1 MSNKG
6 LNFISESFA
15 EILEHIRWD
24 SVFLDK
30 HHRSFPMSPPESIF
44 FIIEGRVGSVDH
56 RFDEANLFNWL
67 FLITRLSVGSSFL
80 FFFLCRFL
88 RTTKDASFRL
98 SLSIEGGSL
107 RGESLCR
114 VGSILVCDGLKNM
127 DFLGS
132 RRGGNLL
139 LLGVLCLESG
149 SITGGK

>member
-1 MSNKG
+1 M
-6 LNFISESFA
+6 
-15 EILEHIRWD
+15 
-24 SVFLDK
+24 
-30 HHRSFPMSPPESIF
+30 
-44 FIIEGRVGSVDH
+44 GSVDH

-80 FFFLCRFL
+80 FFFLNRFL

-98 SLSIEGGSL
+98 SLSIEGSSL
-107 RGESLCR
+107 RGESLSR

>member
-1 MSNKG
+1 
-6 LNFISESFA
+6 
-15 EILEHIRWD
+15 
-24 SVFLDK
+24 
-30 HHRSFPMSPPESIF
+30 
-44 FIIEGRVGSVDH
+44 VGSVDH
-56 RFDEANLFNWL
+56 WLNEADLFDRL

-80 FFFLCRFL
+80 FFTFLCRFL

-107 RGESLCR
+107 RGESLSR

-132 RRGGNLL
+132 RSSGSLL
-139 LLGVLCLESG
+139 LLGVLCLKSG